1 MNNSAK
7 RSTPKASSSKSK
19 KAASQ
24 PQRASRINLKASNKG
39 DDSSLDFFDSLDTLA
54 PDDAISRMDGQPVAS
69 RAWLDEFPTNDDG
82 YVQLLMNIGHDN
94 AARAAREARFN
105 DGSFTGTRIEG

>member
-1 MNNSAK
+1 MNNKAPK
-7 RSTPKASSSKSK
+7 RISSKK
-19 KAASQ
+19 
-24 PQRASRINLKASNKG
+24 QRAARNSHRPSNATFHAVNN
-39 DDSSLDFFDSLDTLA
+39 DSSLDFFDNLASLQSDDT
-54 PDDAISRMDGQPVAS
+54 IRSIDGQPVAS

-105 DGSFTGTRIEG
+105 DGSLTGARIGG

>member
-1 MNNSAK
+1 MNNKAPK
-7 RSTPKASSSKSK
+7 RISSKK
-19 KAASQ
+19 
-24 PQRASRINLKASNKG
+24 QRASRNSHRTSNAPSHAG
-39 DDSSLDFFDSLDTLA
+39 NNDSSNDFFDNLASLQS
-54 PDDAISRMDGQPVAS
+54 DDAISSMDGQPVAS

-82 YVQLLMNIGHDN
+82 YVQLLQHIGHDN